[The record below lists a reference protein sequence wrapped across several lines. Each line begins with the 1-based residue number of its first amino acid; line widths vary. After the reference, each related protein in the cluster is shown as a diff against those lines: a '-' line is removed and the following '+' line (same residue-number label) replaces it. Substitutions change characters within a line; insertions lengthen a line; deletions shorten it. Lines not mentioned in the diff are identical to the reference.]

1 MKTLSNDKITLQI
14 AEHGA
19 ELVSINV
26 NNTEYLWQGDPKFW
40 GRHSPVLFPIV
51 GRVWNNQYHHEGI
64 TYELGQHGFARDMD
78 FQLANGKRT
87 LLTNAAS
94 KGDKTTI
101 SNQRIISAT
110 DNADGS
116 RTMRISY
123 TLGGKSM
130 TDTLTVA
137 PNGSKFLIFK
147 NWNITTPLVKE
158 ISVYASPA
166 ITNFTVNGVKVGAKN
181 ATASDSGTYTF
192 NVYPGSYTVKP
203 VTSKYLTADSTTLTT
218 SSESSASISAEPTD
232 ALADEIN
239 AKIKDK
245 LDTCA
250 KSTDAQPEGCPFSM
264 YGSDDDYR
272 NIAWN
277 ITEYPTVTTDDLSID
292 SGSFYVYGGEAKVAY
307 EYKNY
312 DDSWE
317 PTDSSTSFSISGQ
330 FTLDGDKLDI
340 TLDED

>member
-1 MKTLSNDKITLQI
+1 MTPQQKKLSII
-14 AEHGA
+14 I
-19 ELVSINV
+19 S
-26 NNTEYLWQGDPKFW
+26 
-40 GRHSPVLFPIV
+40 SIV
-51 GRVWNNQYHHEGI
+51 GVLALLGI
-64 TYELGQHGFARDMD
+64 AYAVVNSTVFSADNTAKSYLSAIASGDYDKANGISDPQV
-78 FQLANGKRT
+78 ANGKRT

-130 TDTLTVA
+130 TDILTVA

-181 ATASDSGTYTF
+181 ATASDSGIYTF
-192 NVYPGSYTVKP
+192 KVYPGSYTVEP

-340 TLDED
+340 TLDDD

>member
-1 MKTLSNDKITLQI
+1 M
-14 AEHGA
+14 E
-19 ELVSINV
+19 
-26 NNTEYLWQGDPKFW
+26 
-40 GRHSPVLFPIV
+40 
-51 GRVWNNQYHHEGI
+51 
-64 TYELGQHGFARDMD
+64 
-78 FQLANGKRT
+78 
-87 LLTNAAS
+87 
-94 KGDKTTI
+94 
-101 SNQRIISAT
+101 
-110 DNADGS
+110 
-116 RTMRISY
+116 
-123 TLGGKSM
+123 
-130 TDTLTVA
+130 
-137 PNGSKFLIFK
+137 
-147 NWNITTPLVKE
+147 
-158 ISVYASPA
+158 
-166 ITNFTVNGVKVGAKN
+166 
-181 ATASDSGTYTF
+181 
-192 NVYPGSYTVKP
+192 P

-277 ITEYPTVTTDDLSID
+277 ITEYPTVTTDDSASLGQLLRVRRRS
-292 SGSFYVYGGEAKVAY
+292 KVAY

-340 TLDED
+340 TLDDD